1 MPVSHIGLTVS
12 HLPTS
17 CSFFLAALTPLG
29 YHYLGQEG
37 YQIAF
42 GVKDADFFISQESSS
57 VKATAAHIAFTA
69 PSRSAVD
76 AFFSAALKAGGQIH
90 GEPAVRDQET
100 GYYSAA
106 VLDFDGNSIEVM
118 HRDRNFE
125 PARATVG
132 NAGDPKVLSWQKDV
146 AKSTAGRDL
155 PTTTGPA
162 KVTVN
167 NVMTPTMVVTQSSP
181 ETKPRND
188 ISSKAM
194 IGTLLGAVAGAAVA
208 YAMTKAEEESPHE
221 PAEPRIISYRAIE
234 APKPSITRSVVESR
248 QPYVE
253 STVSHVPRT
262 VIQQIEY
269 PEPPVSA
276 VSRSAKSQHTAN
288 SVRSL
293 GSQHIV
299 APIPPRSTLID
310 TFIPPSEVPR
320 YLRPASLVR
329 SHTDSQIRS
338 SASHAPSGDPSGV
351 SRHSR
356 PPPAPPSSSGASSA
370 AHTVIPAD
378 FIPAAPASAVTEVR
392 IARDMPLPDSR
403 AASSFQLADAH
414 GDGCV
419 VGGGGSVAPSD
430 SISQAGSK
438 KSRVSSSTGGTRH
451 SRRSRQTSSSGHG
464 HRHSGGGGSG
474 GDDSA
479 SRAANRANESKAARR
494 ESNDGNTSAH
504 GGSRKRESAVSLPL
518 RPASSHSRV
527 GSSIHH
533 RRSLMGVLGA

>member
-1 MPVSHIGLTVS
+1 MPI
-12 HLPTS
+12 
-17 CSFFLAALTPLG
+17 
-29 YHYLGQEG
+29 
-37 YQIAF
+37 
-42 GVKDADFFISQESSS
+42 SSS
-57 VKATAAHIAFTA
+57 PKKAQRTIFSTLFSRQLGKLTRGSIKATAAHIAFAA

-106 VLDFDGNSIEVM
+106 VLDFDGNAIEVM
-118 HRDRNFE
+118 HRDKNFE
-125 PARATVG
+125 PARVTVG
-132 NAGDPKVLSWQKDV
+132 NANDPRVLNWQKDV
-146 AKSTAGRDL
+146 AQSSAGRDL
-155 PTTTGPA
+155 QTTTRPA
-162 KVTVN
+162 KVIVN
-167 NVMTPTMVVTQSSP
+167 NIMTPTMVITQSSP
-181 ETKPRND
+181 ETKPRHE
-188 ISSKAM
+188 ISSKAI

-208 YAMTKAEEESPHE
+208 YAMTKAEEESPPNPVE
-221 PAEPRIISYRAIE
+221 EPRIISYRTIE
-234 APKPSITRSVVESR
+234 APKPPITQSVVESR

-253 STVSHVPRT
+253 SIVSHIPRT

-269 PEPPVSA
+269 PEPPISA
-276 VSRSAKSQHTAN
+276 VSRSAKSHHTAN

-293 GSQHIV
+293 GPQHIA

-329 SHTDSQIRS
+329 SQTDSQTRS
-338 SASHAPSGDPSGV
+338 SASHAPSGI
-351 SRHSR
+351 SRHSK

-370 AHTVIPAD
+370 AHTVTPAD
-378 FIPAAPASAVTEVR
+378 FILAAPASVVTEVR

-403 AASSFQLADAH
+403 AASTFLLTDAH
-414 GDGCV
+414 GDGSV
-419 VGGGGSVAPSD
+419 VVGGGSVAPSD

-451 SRRSRQTSSSGHG
+451 SRRSRQNSSSGHG
-464 HRHSGGGGSG
+464 HGHGHSAGGGDG

-479 SRAANRANESKAARR
+479 SRAASRANEPKATTR
-494 ESNDGNTSAH
+494 ENNDSNTSAH
-504 GGSRKRESAVSLPL
+504 RGSRKRESAVSLPL
-518 RPASSHSRV
+518 RPTSSHSRV

-533 RRSLMGVLGA
+533 RRSLMGFLGA